1 MNKQSG
7 NMYEDITHTSNPI
20 KGECVFDCY
29 YCYMK
34 GINRRYRTNPQLRL
48 DEKELNA
55 NYGSNNFIFVGSSTD
70 MFSGA
75 IPTEWIEQVYNH
87 CLKYDTNRYLFQS
100 KNPMRFL
107 EPALISHPLMERR
120 ESVVFATTIETN
132 RDCSFISKAAP
143 IKERVEGMIRLRQ
156 DGFDVRITGE
166 PIMDFDLEGYVD
178 IIQQIR
184 PSQVY
189 IGCNTTRSIHLHEPS
204 RAQLIELIN
213 RLRQITTV
221 FLKSNSSRL
230 LGDISMV

>member
-1 MNKQSG
+1 
-7 NMYEDITHTSNPI
+7 
-20 KGECVFDCY
+20 
-29 YCYMK
+29 MK

-156 DGFDVRITGE
+156 EGFDVRITGE

-189 IGCNTTRSIHLHEPS
+189 IGCNTTRSIHLHEPN
-204 RAQLIELIN
+204 REKLIELIN

>member
-1 MNKQSG
+1 
-7 NMYEDITHTSNPI
+7 
-20 KGECVFDCY
+20 
-29 YCYMK
+29 
-34 GINRRYRTNPQLRL
+34 
-48 DEKELNA
+48 
-55 NYGSNNFIFVGSSTD
+55 
-70 MFSGA
+70 
-75 IPTEWIEQVYNH
+75 
-87 CLKYDTNRYLFQS
+87 
-100 KNPMRFL
+100 
-107 EPALISHPLMERR
+107 MERR

-156 DGFDVRITGE
+156 EGFDVRITGE

-189 IGCNTTRSIHLHEPS
+189 IGCNTTRSIHLHEPN
-204 RAQLIELIN
+204 REKLIELIN